1 MPATLTIADAAR
13 RYGAI
18 VLDRLHVWGGPVLSQ
33 EWTGFPEPSLKTGP
47 AAARDFP
54 RVAGLLDRLDRKDRF
69 CKKRALESKKQSG
82 AQCRCSE

>member
-47 AAARDFP
+47 AAALDFP
-54 RVAGLLDRLDRKDRF
+54 
-69 CKKRALESKKQSG
+69 
-82 AQCRCSE
+82 